1 MKHGPVPFLRFSEM
15 GAAGLESYNAGSRLI
30 CCAGHSAECAR
41 VVMRWISGSLI
52 AALLAAGVY
61 LGSALV
67 FVQGLA
73 EAVRAGDA
81 AAVVARTDLARVR
94 HSLVDQIV
102 AGYLKQLGRD
112 RPVKPLERMLANSY
126 GATIAD
132 ALIAK
137 LL

>member
-1 MKHGPVPFLRFSEM
+1 MKPR
-15 GAAGLESYNAGSRLI
+15 AGSVLAFQRDGARPPRFVQSRFPPYLF
-30 CCAGHSAECAR
+30 AKAVQPRCAR
-41 VVMRWISGSLI
+41 RVMRWIFVSLI

-67 FVQGLA
+67 FVQGLV

-81 AAVVARTDLARVR
+81 AAVVARTDLVRVR

-112 RPVKPLERMLANSY
+112 HP
-126 GATIAD
+126 
-132 ALIAK
+132 
-137 LL
+137 